1 MFSRKSL
8 ILGTL
13 LSLTIPQDAEA
24 VIGVQFPIDWDQNMT
39 YVGLNYD
46 NMLGL
51 SLSVA
56 MGIQEDV
63 EFGDMMFGLN
73 GPFISGD
80 ISMQKKGYAING
92 GKQWY
97 WDDLE
102 MFGVRH
108 GIQFMNAGG
117 EKMMG
122 YTSAGTLTPPGDDRT
137 YGVSY
142 SVSWLRPRGEN
153 FWDKDYR
160 VLNASAGA
168 GRLDIR

>member
-1 MFSRKSL
+1 
-8 ILGTL
+8 
-13 LSLTIPQDAEA
+13 
-24 VIGVQFPIDWDQNMT
+24 MT

-80 ISMQKKGYAING
+80 ISMQNKGYAING
-92 GKQWY
+92 GKHWY

-108 GIQFMNAGG
+108 GIQFMNADG

-122 YTSAGTLTPPGDDRT
+122 YTSAGTLTPPGDDRP

-160 VLNASAGA
+160 VLNASAGL